1 MINNVL
7 PKIKLN
13 LEGTTNFSKLFKS
26 NIKEL
31 WIEVGFGSGEHL
43 KWQLENNKDIAIIG
57 CEPYVNGIANLLELL
72 SEEELQRIKIYDGDV
87 RKVFNKMEV
96 NSISK
101 VFILFPDPWPKKKH
115 YKRRLIQT
123 DLLENIYRILK
134 EDGEIILSTDNSD
147 YLTWILHK
155 FLKFDNFCWTAK
167 SRLDFLFKQEKWTK
181 TKYELRANMLGNI
194 CYFLQYVKHKKN
206 N

>member
-1 MINNVL
+1 M
-7 PKIKLN
+7 PSIKFQLD
-13 LEGTTNFSKLFKS
+13 ETSDISKLFKS

-31 WIEVGFGSGEHL
+31 WLEIGFGSGEHL

-57 CEPYVNGIANLLELL
+57 CEPYVNGIANLIDLL
-72 SEEELQRIKIYDGDV
+72 SEEELKRIKIYNGDA
-87 RKVFNKMEV
+87 RKVIENMEDHC
-96 NSISK
+96 ISK

-123 DLLENIYRILK
+123 NLLESIYRILK
-134 EDGEIILSTDNSD
+134 QNGELRLSTDNSD

-155 FLKFDNFCWTAK
+155 FFIFKKFQWTAK
-167 SRLDFLFKQEKWTK
+167 SRSDFLLKPEKWTK
-181 TKYELRANMLGNI
+181 TKYEIRANKIENT
-194 CYFLQYVKHKKN
+194 CYFLQYKKGKKN

>member
-101 VFILFPDPWPKKKH
+101 VFILFPDPKPQAVLEKSPKASTEIMH
-115 YKRRLIQT
+115 DSLNGET
-123 DLLENIYRILK
+123 LNA
-134 EDGEIILSTDNSD
+134 ED
-147 YLTWILHK
+147 K
-155 FLKFDNFCWTAK
+155 
-167 SRLDFLFKQEKWTK
+167 
-181 TKYELRANMLGNI
+181 
-194 CYFLQYVKHKKN
+194 
-206 N
+206 